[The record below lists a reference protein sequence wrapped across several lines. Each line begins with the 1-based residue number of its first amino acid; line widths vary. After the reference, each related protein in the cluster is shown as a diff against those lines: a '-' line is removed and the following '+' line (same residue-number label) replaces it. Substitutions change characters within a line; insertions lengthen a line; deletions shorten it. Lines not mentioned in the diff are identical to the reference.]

1 MMNRK
6 VLEILIPIILI
17 FITFY
22 FVAYKEDVRAYNQKI
37 TAYQQ
42 FLVSVEN
49 DPQMYEGLLD
59 NIRRRREDDQNKY
72 PDFINQDKDSEIE
85 QEEPRKRRR
94 IFPVRPDRP
103 RLLDGSRF
111 KSLGIACMY
120 LSGGV
125 LSLFFVCSFVWNKV
139 VG

>member
-1 MMNRK
+1 MNQK
-6 VLEILIPIILI
+6 VLEILIPIILT
-17 FITFY
+17 FATFY
-22 FVAYKEDVRAYNQKI
+22 FIAYKEDVQVYNQKI
-37 TAYQQ
+37 VAYEQ
-42 FLVSVEN
+42 FLVSVKN
-49 DPQMYEGLLD
+49 NPQLYEGLLD
-59 NIRRRREDDQNKY
+59 NIRRRRGDEQNKY
-72 PDFINQDKDSEIE
+72 PDFIDHNEDPEIE
-85 QEEPRKRRR
+85 QEEPKKRRR

-125 LSLFFVCSFVWNKV
+125 LSLFFVCSFVWNRI